1 MYILICNS
9 DQCCEHICRKTRIWG
24 PQLPISLI
32 SPGGHFDIAWQKLWH
47 RNGVFNKKQGTLNE
61 VFSWHCSTDIIAN
74 IFVQRTSA
82 VLDIYFPEFNSQW
95 IYLSSFCSDHSQVF
109 KYLYLSYVIQIS
121 ISPPPPTNGEESI
134 AKGKTN
140 KKSVILVS
148 NPFVLSSL
156 LIFSKEELVFD
167 EGKVGDNEKTKK
179 GA

>member
-47 RNGVFNKKQGTLNE
+47 RNGVFNIKQGTLNE

-121 ISPPPPTNGEESI
+121 IPSPPTNGEESR

-156 LIFSKEELVFD
+156 LIFSKEELAFD